1 MDTQTAA
8 TDALAGVLTTTDTP
22 SAIIPAQ
29 AATPPSIHSI
39 TSLIT
44 IRLTRENFLLW
55 KTQAVPEGEGAATR
69 KIANPAFL
77 RWYQ

>member
-8 TDALAGVLTTTDTP
+8 TDALSGVLTTTDMP
-22 SAIIPAQ
+22 SAIVPAQ

-55 KTQAVPEGEGAATR
+55 KTQAVPALHAAHLFGYVDGSIVADGA
-69 KIANPAFL
+69 
-77 RWYQ
+77 